1 MCRDLTLQDK
11 DSGKYLK
18 QHAFSS
24 ISSLQIDANDARSL
38 RLAVPSLTSSSVASA
53 AVTQE
58 LVLQTSTR
66 EERWQLFHLIA
77 NLRGAQRQ
85 SSAARLRWANFER
98 ALRQADFSVLN
109 GIPFHRPLPSFESL
123 IATLT
128 ARIERE
134 VDSLSALERAGLK
147 LQRAGLLYRQGT
159 TISLCLR
166 VPCFA
171 RLLLLAQIV

>member
-1 MCRDLTLQDK
+1 VTQIHCPVLSCDSTRLQDK

-18 QHAFSS
+18 QHTFAS
-24 ISSLQIDANDARSL
+24 ISSLQVDANDARSV
-38 RLAVPSLTSSSVASA
+38 RLAVPSATASSASA
-53 AVTQE
+53 NAAAATQE

-66 EERWQLFHLIA
+66 DERWQLYHLIA

-85 SSAARLRWANFER
+85 QGAARLRWAHFER

-109 GIPFHRPLPSFESL
+109 GIPFHRPLPSFEAL

-159 TISLCLR
+159 HLLR
-166 VPCFA
+166 PA
-171 RLLLLAQIV
+171 PIG